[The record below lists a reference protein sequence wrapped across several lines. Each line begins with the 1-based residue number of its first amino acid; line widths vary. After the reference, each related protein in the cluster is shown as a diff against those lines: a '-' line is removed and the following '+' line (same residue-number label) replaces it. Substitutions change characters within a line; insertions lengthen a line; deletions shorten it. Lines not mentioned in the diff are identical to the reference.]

1 MLTILLSI
9 LFVSFIGA
17 LAFFIYLNHVV
28 YSGFHLEHVNC
39 EFDYQQL
46 YPEYKEHFAPTVNGK
61 KIQLQELN
69 PQSGHPVILAVH
81 GQENCS
87 EAFLNICKKTAPN
100 CRIFLLNTRNHG
112 KSDDSRSNTIIQ
124 YQEDIE
130 AAVHYIINELNI
142 HQPITLLGHSM
153 GGASVLNAA
162 QNLKRVKAV
171 ISIASFADLRKIT
184 KQLFITNKLPPLF
197 VEGALNYLEIKV
209 GKKIDTLSPLNAVR
223 QLKQDI
229 LICHGKKDTQ
239 IPVDEAYLFRELKLP
254 NTEVFI
260 SENANHSNIL
270 DEEIT
275 LNAIEKFIAKLKQQ

>member
-1 MLTILLSI
+1 
-9 LFVSFIGA
+9 
-17 LAFFIYLNHVV
+17 
-28 YSGFHLEHVNC
+28 
-39 EFDYQQL
+39 
-46 YPEYKEHFAPTVNGK
+46 
-61 KIQLQELN
+61 
-69 PQSGHPVILAVH
+69 
-81 GQENCS
+81 
-87 EAFLNICKKTAPN
+87 
-100 CRIFLLNTRNHG
+100 LNTRNHG